1 MNYSLLN
8 NNRSGKGRIN
18 GGIIMAKKKID
29 RNVELKIMVTAYLY
43 RSGYNKSELAEKL
56 QISQSSLYNKL
67 NNIDRFTL
75 WEFRRL
81 IQIMQLDEKQ
91 IMCLCA

>member
-1 MNYSLLN
+1 
-8 NNRSGKGRIN
+8 
-18 GGIIMAKKKID
+18 MAKKKVD
-29 RNVELKIMVTAYLY
+29 RRTVEFKIMVTAYLY

-67 NNIDRFTL
+67 NDIDRFTL